1 MHHTRAITA
10 AIAASIA
17 ILGLSNAHAADPA
30 SQPTAD
36 AAQPATQG
44 EAVLKTKTRS
54 NQSNDRAAAPA
65 PPKSATDTAETAEVL
80 KSKTKSNQSNDRA
93 APPPPPPASDPA
105 DAPEPAEVLK
115 TKTKS
120 NQSND

>member
-1 MHHTRAITA
+1 MHQTRAIAA
-10 AIAASIA
+10 AIVASIA
-17 ILGLSNAHAADPA
+17 VLGLSNAHAADPA

-36 AAQPATQG
+36 VVQPATQG

-93 APPPPPPASDPA
+93 APPPPASDPA

>member
-1 MHHTRAITA
+1 MHHAKVFTA
-10 AIAASIA
+10 AVVASLA
-17 ILGLSNAHAADPA
+17 ILGHSTSQAADPA
-30 SQPTAD
+30 PQANAT

-65 PPKSATDTAETAEVL
+65 PPKSAADTAET
-80 KSKTKSNQSNDRA
+80 
-93 APPPPPPASDPA
+93 
-105 DAPEPAEVLK
+105 AEVLK